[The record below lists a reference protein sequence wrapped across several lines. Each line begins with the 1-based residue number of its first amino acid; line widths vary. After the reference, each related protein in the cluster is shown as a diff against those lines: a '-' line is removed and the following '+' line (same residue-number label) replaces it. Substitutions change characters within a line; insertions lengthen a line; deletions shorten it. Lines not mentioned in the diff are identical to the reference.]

1 MDVGDVK
8 LYRIIYI
15 YVIVG
20 SSWVIREVIYIYT
33 CMMFSVEQILKCHG
47 VKNQSF
53 ATDCYPGIG
62 DLTSTPSKHG
72 GTSIVMMS

>member
-1 MDVGDVK
+1 
-8 LYRIIYI
+8 
-15 YVIVG
+15 
-20 SSWVIREVIYIYT
+20 
-33 CMMFSVEQILKCHG
+33 MMFSVEQILKCHG

>member
-15 YVIVG
+15 
-20 SSWVIREVIYIYT
+20 
-33 CMMFSVEQILKCHG
+33 CMMCSVEQMLKCHG

-62 DLTSTPSKHG
+62 DNFIIRAGEKRLG
-72 GTSIVMMS
+72 GSVRVYHVYVIIVYIQMYK